1 MILCKLLKGK
11 PVIMLSCAPCKQ
23 LSLSKLC
30 TVKYNTVDMK
40 YIKVQLELENAELTP
55 SVYKVHL
62 TRVNLNTEPSFT
74 HYATPTL
81 CQMDQIYSLSHGAV
95 NINTFRQYEE
105 KITHHNLKLTYDCV
119 KM

>member
-40 YIKVQLELENAELTP
+40 YIKVQLELENAEPSP

-62 TRVNLNTEPSFT
+62 TRVTEPSFT

-81 CQMDQIYSLSHGAV
+81 CQMDQIYSLSQGAV

-105 KITHHNLKLTYDCV
+105 KITHDSLKLIYDCV